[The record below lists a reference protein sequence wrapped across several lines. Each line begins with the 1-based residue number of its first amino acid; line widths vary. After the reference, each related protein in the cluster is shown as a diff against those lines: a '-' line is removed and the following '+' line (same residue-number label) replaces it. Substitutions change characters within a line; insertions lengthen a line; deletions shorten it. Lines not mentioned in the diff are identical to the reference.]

1 MLVCVAAGVC
11 DAQHGWHSS
20 ASPVCTSAA
29 GRWWQ
34 CHTCVNSRQCY
45 LMALTHLWHL
55 SSLCFAFHRW
65 LPVITLTIYYLC
77 FKSRVF
83 RKLWT
88 KNVSMVVLFTV
99 ANVCFILHALLCMW
113 HWHWCCD
120 WHCFTH
126 VVAYFVCT
134 VSLRVFSALT
144 LLVGQQEGHPAC
156 RNWVVGC
163 LHGYLSC
170 RLAYDPA
177 DANAT
182 HCLLLQ

>member
-83 RKLWT
+83 GKLWT
-88 KNVSMVVLFTV
+88 KNVSVVVLFTV

-113 HWHWCCD
+113 HWHWWWLVLWLALFHSCRGLFRLY
-120 WHCFTH
+120 CFT
-126 VVAYFVCT
+126 ACLQCFD
-134 VSLRVFSALT
+134 A
-144 LLVGQQEGHPAC
+144 VGWPAG
-156 RNWVVGC
+156 RASG
-163 LHGYLSC
+163 L
-170 RLAYDPA
+170 
-177 DANAT
+177 
-182 HCLLLQ
+182 